1 MIVPMIKVYVAARER
16 DRERLLESLRQL
28 GVVHL
33 VPVDPERTLTDGQTI
48 EQIQDLKRALHE
60 LYGIESVGERPE
72 LSAVEAAR
80 EVLDVERQIV
90 EGGNRL
96 ALLHH
101 ELEQL
106 DLWGDFRLQ
115 QIEDLRRAGVDVR
128 FFVIDPADYRQ
139 IQAECFAEVGAYS
152 GNRIVVA
159 VATRGQGTVLPEHAV
174 ELPLPHRDAPALR
187 EEAARV
193 DAALKAHHHR
203 LAELAHLVPEMREQ
217 LEQLQREA
225 EFIVARQGGFTTDQ
239 LFAVQGWMP
248 AELKDTLPQSLAGAN
263 LPAAVTCFEPTDD
276 ELPPTL
282 IRSPAWARPME
293 GLFGVLG
300 TVPGYREFDVAIPFL
315 IALPI
320 FTAILISDGG
330 YGAVLLLALTLG
342 YSKATA
348 MLGTQFTR
356 LMIVVSIAALLWGF
370 LCATFFGVKL
380 YPPLIDVSL
389 EESSRTFMMLLSF
402 WMGAIHLSTA
412 QLWSAARLYPSRQ
425 FVNRIGWALFI
436 WGMLGVVLFFVLNW
450 QFGWHTAWPYLLI
463 AGGVL
468 AIGFARPEY
477 PIHKR
482 LLLGFAEFPLSMLS
496 AFSDVISYVRLMAVG
511 LASSVLAESFNTMAA
526 EILSGG
532 SPVLMG
538 PLFVLVLFFGH
549 TLNLGLAIIAMFA
562 HGVRLN
568 MLEFCNNLGMQW
580 TGYQYSPFSQRT
592 TQEYQ
597 T

>member
-1 MIVPMIKVYVAARER
+1 MIVPMIKVYIAAREK
-16 DRERLLESLRQL
+16 DRERLLESLSEL
-28 GVVHL
+28 GVIHL
-33 VPVDPERTLTDGQTI
+33 VPVDPERALTDGQTI

-60 LYGIESVGERPE
+60 LYGIEPVGERPE
-72 LSAVEAAR
+72 LSAIEAAR

-106 DLWGDFRLQ
+106 DLWGNFRLQ
-115 QIEDLRRAGVDVR
+115 QIEDLRQAGVDVR

-139 IQAECFAEVGAYS
+139 IQAPCFAEVGTYS

-159 VATRGQGTVLPEHAV
+159 VATCGQAAELPEHAV

-187 EEAARV
+187 KEAARI
-193 DAALKAHHHR
+193 DAALRANHHR
-203 LAELAHLVPEMREQ
+203 MAELAHWVPEMREQ
-217 LEQLQREA
+217 LKQLQREA
-225 EFIVARQGGFTTDQ
+225 EFIGARQGGMTTDH

-248 AELKDTLPQSLAGAN
+248 AELKDTLPQSLADAS
-263 LPAAVTCFEPTDD
+263 LPAAVTCFKPTDD

-282 IRSPAWARPME
+282 IRSPAWARPIE

-300 TVPGYREFDVAIPFL
+300 TVAGYREFDVAIPFL

-330 YGAVLLLALTLG
+330 YGAVMLLALTLG
-342 YSKATA
+342 YGKATA

-356 LMIVVSIAALLWGF
+356 LLIIVSIATLLWGF
-370 LCATFFGVKL
+370 LCATFFGVTL
-380 YPPLIDVSL
+380 YTPLIPVGL
-389 EESSRTFMMLLSF
+389 EESSRLMLMRMSF
-402 WMGAIHLSTA
+402 WMGAIHLSVA
-412 QLWSAARLYPSRQ
+412 QLWPAVRLYPDLR
-425 FVNRIGWALFI
+425 FLNRVGWALFI
-436 WGMLGVVLFFVLNW
+436 WGMLGVVQYFVLASEW
-450 QFGWHTAWPYLLI
+450 GWHTPWPYFLL

-468 AIGFARPEY
+468 AIGFAHPSGN
-477 PIHKR
+477 PGKA
-482 LLLGFAEFPLSMLS
+482 LLLGLADFPLSVLS

-511 LASSVLAESFNTMAA
+511 LASSVLATSFNNMAS
-526 EILSGG
+526 EIEFW
-532 SPVLMG
+532 
-538 PLFVLVLFFGH
+538 PLAVLVLLFGH
-549 TLNLGLAIIAMFA
+549 SLNLGLALIAMFA

-568 MLEFCNNLGMQW
+568 MLEFSNNLGMQW
-580 TGYQYSPFSQRT
+580 TGYRYNPFSQQT

>member
-1 MIVPMIKVYVAARER
+1 MIVPMIKVYIAAREK

-28 GVVHL
+28 GVIHL
-33 VPVDPERTLTDGQTI
+33 VPVDPERALTDGQTV

-60 LYGIESVGERPE
+60 LYGIEPVGEGPE
-72 LSAVEAAR
+72 LSALEAAR

-115 QIEDLRRAGVDVR
+115 QIEDLRQAGVDVR
-128 FFVIDPADYRQ
+128 FFILDPADYRQ
-139 IQAECFAEVGAYS
+139 IQAECFAEVGTYS

-159 VATRGQGTVLPEHAV
+159 VATRGQGAVLPEHAV

-193 DAALKAHHHR
+193 DAALRAHHHQM
-203 LAELAHLVPEMREQ
+203 AAFAHLAPEMREQ
-217 LEQLQREA
+217 LEYLQREA
-225 EFIVARQGGFTTDQ
+225 EFIGARQGGLATEH

-248 AELKDTLPQSLAGAN
+248 AELKDTLPESLAGAN
-263 LPAAVTCFEPTDD
+263 LPAAVTFFEPTDD

-282 IRSPAWARPME
+282 IRSPAWARPVE

-300 TVPGYREFDVAIPFL
+300 TVAGYREFDVAVPFL

-330 YGAVLLLALTLG
+330 YGAVMLLALTLG
-342 YSKATA
+342 YGKATA
-348 MLGTQFTR
+348 MLGKQFTH
-356 LMIVVSIAALLWGF
+356 LLIVVSVATLLWGF
-370 LCATFFGVKL
+370 LCASFFGVVL
-380 YPPLIDVSL
+380 FTPLIPVGL
-389 EESSRTFMMLLSF
+389 EASSRILLMRMSF
-402 WMGAIHLSTA
+402 WMGAIHLSIA
-412 QLWSAARLYPSRQ
+412 QLWPAVRMYPHLR
-425 FVNRIGWALFI
+425 FLNRVGWALFI
-436 WGMLGVVLFFVLNW
+436 WGMLGVVQYFVLGSEW
-450 QFGWHTAWPYLLI
+450 GWHTPWPYLLI
-463 AGGVL
+463 AGSVL
-468 AIGFARPEY
+468 AIGFAY
-477 PIHKR
+477 PNINLGKG
-482 LLLGFAEFPLSMLS
+482 LLLGVADFPLSVLS

-511 LASSVLAESFNTMAA
+511 LASSVLATSFNNMAD
-526 EILSGG
+526 ELDFW
-532 SPVLMG
+532 
-538 PLFVLVLFFGH
+538 PLALLVLLFGH
-549 TLNLGLAIIAMFA
+549 SLNLGLALIAMFA

-568 MLEFCNNLGMQW
+568 MLEFSNNLGMQW
-580 TGYQYSPFSQRT
+580 TGYRYNPFSQRT